1 MERPSNEALWS
12 LTLMNWREKEEEK
25 CIIYT
30 PALQEMENKN

>member
-1 MERPSNEALWS
+1 MKRYGMVTHIDELEREG
-12 LTLMNWREKEEEK
+12 EEK